1 MSAPSPEQQL
11 RAIAQ
16 CCMNSAAMLW
26 IADESP
32 ITDPEKRR
40 LILQANKGQARLLE
54 KAARMADELAEARS

>member
-1 MSAPSPEQQL
+1 MSDHTPEEQL

-16 CCMNSAAMLW
+16 CCWNSAAMLS
-26 IADESP
+26 IADEFP
-32 ITDPEKRR
+32 QTDPEKLR